1 MPHSQFHFNCNN
13 FGQLQKETNIKYIY
27 AIYDRVRLSTGAKLH
42 LEFAICRSLCV
53 WVCAG
58 VYALVFFLFACCLF
72 LSCKM
77 HFTFYCA
84 LNQKSISVCRL
95 CGLRTVLWT
104 DCGPGTVHVYSRKIC
119 QHVWVAGRWT
129 DERVLKPSPSP
140 SPGLNWNWHPKFDNW
155 VEVASSSAAFSNIAI
170 TCATRSIHINRVY
183 GLRFPSHSCQV
194 SCCVA
199 RANIIQAKCC
209 FPRLPPRQLSAICEF
224 DETQSTAATGL

>member
-58 VYALVFFLFACCLF
+58 VCAFVFFLFACCLF

-95 CGLRTVLWT
+95 CGLRGRTTVPARFTFIPEKYANTCESPDVELTSESWSPVPV
-104 DCGPGTVHVYSRKIC
+104 PGSTGIGIQSLIIELKSR
-119 QHVWVAGRWT
+119 HHR
-129 DERVLKPSPSP
+129 RL
-140 SPGLNWNWHPKFDNW
+140 L
-155 VEVASSSAAFSNIAI
+155 AI
-170 TCATRSIHINRVY
+170 
-183 GLRFPSHSCQV
+183 LQ
-194 SCCVA
+194 
-199 RANIIQAKCC
+199 
-209 FPRLPPRQLSAICEF
+209 
-224 DETQSTAATGL
+224 